1 MPKNEYTNEDL
12 QISIVRDVFRPPQ
25 EIEDVVNLIW
35 ENANVQHSFQSTNSK
50 VLHFIERVNN
60 TIVAQVCE
68 YKYFFAQT
76 KQPTLFASLN
86 ITILAVSG
94 ITICRNGIVVG
105 KRSTN
110 LLQDPGYW
118 EFTPSGSISAPD
130 LSLNLGSDY
139 ARDQIIVE
147 LEEELG
153 IKSRE
158 IINISR
164 VGYIWD
170 TEANVIDLLFVITT
184 TITRREL
191 HSRSTHTIDDEY
203 TEIHVVHSW
212 FISIFLWGKK
222 NRMAASSRELLG
234 ILKKYS
240 RD

>member
-1 MPKNEYTNEDL
+1 MPKIKYTNEDIR
-12 QISIVRDVFRPPQ
+12 ISIVRDVFRPPQ

-35 ENANVQHSFQSTNSK
+35 ENAIAKHSFLLTNSK

-60 TIVAQVCE
+60 SIIVQVCE

-118 EFTPSGSISAPD
+118 ELTPSGSISAPD
-130 LSLNLGSDY
+130 LSLNLVSDY
-139 ARDQIIVE
+139 ARDQVIVE

-158 IINISR
+158 IESISL
-164 VGYIWD
+164 VGSIMD
-170 TEANVIDLLFVITT
+170 TDANVFDLLFVITT

-191 HSRSTHTIDDEY
+191 YSRFTHTANDEY
-203 TEIHVVHSW
+203 TEIHVVPSW
-212 FISIFLWGKK
+212 FISTFLWYKG
-222 NRMAASSRELLG
+222 NRVVTSSRELLG

-240 RD
+240 RN